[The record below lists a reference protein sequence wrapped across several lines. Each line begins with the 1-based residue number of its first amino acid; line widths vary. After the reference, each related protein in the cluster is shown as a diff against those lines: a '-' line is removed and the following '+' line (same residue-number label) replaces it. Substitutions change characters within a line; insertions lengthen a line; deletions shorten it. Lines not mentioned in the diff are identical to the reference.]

1 MAYGRDCFRG
11 SHLWWGKLTGNGTW
25 RSDHIV
31 VWSHLANQKWNLSSS
46 IRPVTTKSARM
57 LTYNEGNSLVM
68 SNDHVVIWD
77 HVTNEEQNIS
87 YSARPAVTKL
97 SRVVTYDDANPLTKA
112 HDTSTVWSR
121 GKSNMF
127 LSSLSQIARTTNLEG
142 WWLEWEDPT
151 QHIMCYNIS
160 HVSGA
165 ITYHPYHP

>member
-57 LTYNEGNSLVM
+57 LTYNEGNSLIM
-68 SNDHVVIWD
+68 SNDYVVIWD

-97 SRVVTYDDANPLTKA
+97 SRWWLVMIETHPWSQMTL
-112 HDTSTVWSR
+112 WSR
-121 GKSNMF
+121 NHLRSRDK
-127 LSSLSQIARTTNLEG
+127 LKT
-142 WWLEWEDPT
+142 
-151 QHIMCYNIS
+151 
-160 HVSGA
+160 
-165 ITYHPYHP
+165 